1 MEDLFDL
8 NSEALY
14 SANDLDTVSMFSNL
28 ISYLKI
34 DLS

>member
-8 NSEALY
+8 NSEAIY
-14 SANDLDTVSMFSNL
+14 SANDLDTISMFSDL

-34 DLS
+34 NLS

>member
-8 NSEALY
+8 NSEALDN
-14 SANDLDTVSMFSNL
+14 ANDLDPVSMFSNL